1 MRLVDVLPI
10 VRSTRF
16 ELPLTY
22 AAGAH
27 TIVLGDILRVPLGR
41 RELYGLALGDAY
53 EGEPFEG
60 LRETIERC
68 DLPRAFDATGLALAR
83 FVARH
88 DLSTLGEALRCV
100 VLASALPHIE
110 ERLVL
115 GERTRE
121 VARERGATLL
131 QLMREDFPD
140 GTSPES
146 LLRHPAAL
154 TVAGRTDAG
163 VHASAQV
170 ASHEGEAAPLG

>member
-1 MRLVDVLPI
+1 MLLVDVLPML
-10 VRSTRF
+10 RSTRF

-22 AAGAH
+22 AVGAH
-27 TIVLGDILRVPLGR
+27 SIALGDIVRVPLGR

-60 LRETIERC
+60 LREIVERC

-110 ERLVL
+110 ERLAI

-121 VARERGATLL
+121 VARERGEALL
-131 QLMREDFPD
+131 KLMREDFPE
-140 GTSPES
+140 GASPES
-146 LLRHPAAL
+146 LLRHPAVRRLGARAELLAEITAL
-154 TVAGRTDAG
+154 V
-163 VHASAQV
+163 
-170 ASHEGEAAPLG
+170 